1 MLTEL
6 VGIINKMFLLPYQGR
21 YLSLYCNKSKT
32 NFMQKELAFLITF
45 YLIKSGSG
53 KGYAIRLVQGAG
65 KWQLYLY
72 INHSLT
78 FMAVRHIFGAI
89 IPLIQWNLYYPTLY
103 YPNFQLSDLQSTLPT
118 PFKPVIL
125 GFLLYDVS
133 IIRPNCYSPKRV
145 G

>member
-1 MLTEL
+1 MCQLNVNMLTEL

-89 IPLIQWNLYYPTLY
+89 IPLIFTL
-103 YPNFQLSDLQSTLPT
+103 LSSVYILPVHGRVSLMLDSDKK
-118 PFKPVIL
+118 FKKAAIF
-125 GFLLYDVS
+125 GEGKIF
-133 IIRPNCYSPKRV
+133 
-145 G
+145 